1 MKPVSKYASSFAL
14 MLALAI
20 GCLSQVAMA
29 QSADAP
35 QAAVPA
41 VLPAFITAGT
51 IDPNGK
57 IPALNGV
64 AGAGVANLDLAQ
76 PLTVLV
82 HGSSYM
88 YTVAL
93 QNYNFTGT
101 CTVSY
106 KLTQVQNGK
115 TVTLDSA
122 QINSFSTVPGDTW
135 AWALSGKAIP
145 NSPGLATLQG
155 IVKFGSQTQTTKVNV
170 VLQ

>member
-1 MKPVSKYASSFAL
+1 MIV
-14 MLALAI
+14 LAI
-20 GCLSQVAMA
+20 GCLPLAAVA

-41 VLPAFITAGT
+41 VLPAFITAGF
-51 IDPNGK
+51 IDPNGV

-64 AGAGVANLDLAQ
+64 AGAGVANLDVAQ

-88 YTVAL
+88 YTVVL
-93 QNYNFTGT
+93 QNYSFTGT
-101 CTVSY
+101 CVVSY

-122 QINSFSTVPGDTW
+122 QIKSFSTVPGDTW
-135 AWALSGKAIP
+135 AWAMGGKAIP
-145 NSPGLATLQG
+145 NSAELAMLQG
-155 IVKFGSQTQTTKVNV
+155 IVKFGSQSQTVKVNV